1 MNHPSNPSSTPAA
14 GIPDE
19 SSANCASGCLD
30 NLVTRA
36 RRRLGSPG
44 PADVAGA
51 ALAGLALGYLL
62 FSRRRPHGIR
72 EAILGGVVPFARE
85 HAHEAYEAIAR
96 HKQLEPLRR
105 RMSKMRT
112 PW

>member
-1 MNHPSNPSSTPAA
+1 MNHQANPSSTTPQPAN
-14 GIPDE
+14 P
-19 SSANCASGCLD
+19 NCLD
-30 NLVTRA
+30 NLVQRA
-36 RRRLGSPG
+36 KRKFGSPG

-72 EAILGGVVPFARE
+72 EAFLGSVVPFARE
-85 HAHEAYEAIAR
+85 HAHDAYEAITH